1 MKKFKIALGVIIVG
15 FFAIIFFSNKD
26 YFMAKQGLKIDLLVG
41 DPYHLKD
48 LPNAFYFL
56 IFFLVGFL
64 IAYFT
69 SLFDRFKSKK
79 KIKTLNTA
87 ATDKL
92 KEISALKK
100 EVESLKGPGY
110 GYSKP
115 PEEQDAMSTA

>member
-87 ATDKL
+87 ATDQL

-100 EVESLKGPGY
+100 EMESLKGPGY

>member
-26 YFMAKQGLKIDLLVG
+26 YFMAQQGLKIDLLVG

-87 ATDKL
+87 ATDQL

-100 EVESLKGPGY
+100 EVESLKSPGY

-115 PEEQDAMSTA
+115 SEEQDAMSTA

>member
-15 FFAIIFFSNKD
+15 FFVIIFFSNKD

-41 DPYHLKD
+41 EPYHLKD

-56 IFFLVGFL
+56 IFFLIGFL

-87 ATDKL
+87 ATDQL

-100 EVESLKGPGY
+100 EMESLKGPGY

>member
-26 YFMAKQGLKIDLLVG
+26 YFMAQQGLKIDLLVG

-87 ATDKL
+87 ATDQL

>member
-1 MKKFKIALGVIIVG
+1 
-15 FFAIIFFSNKD
+15 
-26 YFMAKQGLKIDLLVG
+26 MAKQGLKIDLLVG

-87 ATDKL
+87 ATDQL

-100 EVESLKGPGY
+100 EMESLKGPGY

>member
-87 ATDKL
+87 ATDQL

>member
-15 FFAIIFFSNKD
+15 FFAIIFLSNKD
-26 YFMAKQGLKIDLLVG
+26 YFMAKQGLEIDLLVG
-41 DPYHLKD
+41 DPYHLKE

-69 SLFDRFKSKK
+69 SLFERFKSKK
-79 KIKTLNTA
+79 KIKTLNAA
-87 ATDKL
+87 ATDQL
-92 KEISALKK
+92 KEISELKK
-100 EVESLKGPGY
+100 EVESLKGPAY

-115 PEEQDAMSTA
+115 EEQDVASSV

>member
-69 SLFDRFKSKK
+69 SLFDRFKTKK

-87 ATDKL
+87 ATDQL

-100 EVESLKGPGY
+100 EMESLKGPGY

>member
-1 MKKFKIALGVIIVG
+1 MRKLKIALGIIIVG
-15 FFAIIFFSNKD
+15 FFAIIFLSNKD
-26 YFMAKQGLKIDLLVG
+26 YFMAKQSLKIDLLVG
-41 DPYHLKD
+41 NPYHFKD

-56 IFFLVGFL
+56 IFFLIGFL

-87 ATDKL
+87 ATDQL
-92 KEISALKK
+92 QEISELKK
-100 EVESLKGPGY
+100 EVESLKGGAY

-115 PEEQDAMSTA
+115 PEEQDAVSTA

>member
-41 DPYHLKD
+41 EPYHLKD

-56 IFFLVGFL
+56 IFFLIGFL

-87 ATDKL
+87 ATDQL

-100 EVESLKGPGY
+100 EMESLKGPGY

>member
-41 DPYHLKD
+41 EPYHLKD

-87 ATDKL
+87 ATDQL

-100 EVESLKGPGY
+100 EMESLKGPGY

-115 PEEQDAMSTA
+115 PEEQDAVSTA

>member
-15 FFAIIFFSNKD
+15 FFVIIFLSNKD
-26 YFMAKQGLKIDLLVG
+26 YFMAKQGLEIDLLVG
-41 DPYHLKD
+41 ERYHLKD

-87 ATDKL
+87 ATDQL
-92 KEISALKK
+92 KEISELKK
-100 EVESLKGPGY
+100 EVASLKGPAY

-115 PEEQDAMSTA
+115 PEEPDAVSTA

>member
-1 MKKFKIALGVIIVG
+1 MKKFKIVLGVIIVG

-26 YFMAKQGLKIDLLVG
+26 YFMAKQGFKIDLLVG
-41 DPYHLKD
+41 EPYHLKE
-48 LPNAFYFL
+48 LPNVFFFL

-87 ATDKL
+87 ATDQL
-92 KEISALKK
+92 KEISELKK
-100 EVESLKGPGY
+100 EMESLKGTAY

-115 PEEQDAMSTA
+115 PEEQDAVSTA